1 MVISKSQCCHVVVTR
16 VDENVGIHTEKPAS
30 NNDYTVYPIDGT
42 HFGSN
47 FGQIDNV
54 VLSIRI
60 THQLG
65 D

>member
-1 MVISKSQCCHVVVTR
+1 MISKPKCCHVVVTR
-16 VDENVGIHTEKPAS
+16 VDEVVGTHTEKPAS
-30 NNDYTVYPIDGT
+30 NDDYTVYTTDGT
-42 HFGSN
+42 HFRSN
-47 FGQIDNV
+47 FGQSDNV